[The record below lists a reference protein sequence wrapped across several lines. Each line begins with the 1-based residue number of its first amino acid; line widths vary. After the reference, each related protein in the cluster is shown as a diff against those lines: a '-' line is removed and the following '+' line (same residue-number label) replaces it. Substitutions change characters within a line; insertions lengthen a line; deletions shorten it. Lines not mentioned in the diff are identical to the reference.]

1 MCVCA
6 YALDSILHSGNA
18 FSLCY
23 AISLQRW
30 DQMYFSI
37 IYYLK
42 ITCYTSVI
50 NYKLTNTDVNMDIAK
65 PGFVYNI

>member
-6 YALDSILHSGNA
+6 HWILFLTVEMA

-37 IYYLK
+37 IYYFK
-42 ITCYTSVI
+42 ITCYASVI
-50 NYKLTNTDVNMDIAK
+50 NYELTNTDVNMNIAK